1 MVGPSYRSDPAH
13 FTTSLHQ
20 KITVE
25 VPTSSAI
32 LMASRRPRLYTA
44 HDRES
49 DRLTTNNES
58 DKARYEW
65 IQGT

>member
-1 MVGPSYRSDPAH
+1 
-13 FTTSLHQ
+13 
-20 KITVE
+20 
-25 VPTSSAI
+25 
-32 LMASRRPRLYTA
+32 MASRRPRLYTA

-49 DRLTTNNES
+49 DRLTTNSES